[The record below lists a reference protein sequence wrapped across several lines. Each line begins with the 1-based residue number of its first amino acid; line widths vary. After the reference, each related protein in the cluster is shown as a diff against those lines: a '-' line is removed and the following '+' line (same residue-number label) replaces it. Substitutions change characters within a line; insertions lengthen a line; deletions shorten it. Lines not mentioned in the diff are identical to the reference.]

1 MKTHFHRS
9 YILNKQPRILYHL
22 AAPVSNGAKEIALNK
37 PDAFNG
43 NREKLREFLQT
54 VKIYMDI
61 NHEIYKN
68 DLVKIAFVL
77 SFMSSGPAAT
87 WTYQFAEEKMKL
99 PPPRN
104 PNNKLGQY
112 ANFRKDLVDAFS
124 HQQILGIPVDAIV
137 AIAAVDVIVIP

>member
-1 MKTHFHRS
+1 
-9 YILNKQPRILYHL
+9 
-22 AAPVSNGAKEIALNK
+22 
-37 PDAFNG
+37 
-43 NREKLREFLQT
+43 
-54 VKIYMDI
+54 MDI

-87 WTYQFAEEKMKL
+87 WTYQFVEEKMKL
-99 PPPRN
+99 PPPTK

-124 HQQILGIPVDAIV
+124 MFDPVGDALNT
-137 AIAAVDVIVIP
+137 